1 MPGISLPPFRELPRD
16 ARQEQRARLTALVAN
31 ERPPVLARSR
41 APSPLRLSIIVV
53 AAALAG
59 VAFALVP
66 AQLTDRASLTLI
78 DRAMA
83 AISSGPVL
91 HAVLE
96 IPMSEITLSPEP
108 RLSSIIDPRT
118 GRERP
123 IMTRTEI
130 WYDANGER
138 LRQVHSVE
146 GAIVADW
153 VQSAG
158 AADRSGAAPG
168 QRPVFDPAL
177 AAFFKGYKHALADH
191 TAAEN
196 GSGVIEGRSVK
207 WLRFPATKEIGLARE
222 VAVDAETYQPV
233 LLRPVCPYCEATPT
247 YRIRTLEGV
256 SESAADFATAKVP
269 DREPA
274 AAVSDAEWETV
285 SVQTAAS
292 ALGRPPLWAGAA
304 VDGVELSRV
313 TLVHATRHS
322 AMPPTAANEIS
333 RGRGLKFSYGGM
345 VESGQLVHKPNQRWF
360 TISESDDYRHGFA
373 GFNFNNAEAG
383 EALTMAHSP
392 VPSDGQLV
400 LQYVDDGL
408 WTAQF
413 KKSGLYIEIDGSSR
427 PLVLAA
433 AKSLRPVSEPR
444 R

>member
-1 MPGISLPPFRELPRD
+1 
-16 ARQEQRARLTALVAN
+16 
-31 ERPPVLARSR
+31 
-41 APSPLRLSIIVV
+41 V

-66 AQLTDRASLTLI
+66 AQLADRGSLTLI
-78 DRAMA
+78 DRALA

-96 IPMSEITLSPEP
+96 VPISKITSGPEP

-138 LRQVHSVE
+138 LRRVYSVE
-146 GAIVADW
+146 GAVVADW

-177 AAFFKGYKHALADH
+177 TAFFKGYRRALADR
-191 TAAEN
+191 TAVES

-222 VAVDAETYQPV
+222 VAVDAETYEPV

-256 SESAADFATAKVP
+256 SESAADFSAAKVS

-274 AAVSDAEWETV
+274 AVYDSKWETV
-285 SVQTAAS
+285 SVQTAAL